1 MQVYSAYSDE
11 SGINAN
17 DPYTSIAVVSGEKD
31 ILDCLRDKLADI
43 VSANNIKEVKFL
55 KVNSYVS
62 TITQAARQFLKCTL
76 NEFACNQRVRV
87 DILTMDNQ
95 AMDNQAYYAPLD
107 YSSKPELEHMY
118 YCVVSHIVR
127 QWRNTQWNFYPD
139 VNSKINWNEIILF
152 LNMTRLHKKKIR
164 NPLLIDLMFADN
176 PRFQFNEIKQLS
188 SVKEPLIQLADLF
201 AGIARFS
208 HEKNTKCAQW
218 VTTRK
223 GKEQQELPLNI
234 KNRAN
239 SINLAEQCRYEIIRE
254 LYNLCGK
261 HRLWVSIKSRQHLW
275 TRKPNYPINFWDFQ
289 FNK

>member
-1 MQVYSAYSDE
+1 MQAFSAYSDE
-11 SGINAN
+11 SGINVN
-17 DPYTSIAVVSGEKD
+17 DRYTSIAVVSGEKD
-31 ILDCLRDKLADI
+31 ILDCLRDKLANI
-43 VSANNIKEVKFL
+43 VSAKKIKEVKFL
-55 KVNSYVS
+55 KVTGYGS

-87 DILTMDNQ
+87 DIITMDNQ
-95 AMDNQAYYAPLD
+95 ASYCAPLD
-107 YSSKPELEHMY
+107 YSSKPDLEHMY

-127 QWRNTQWNFYPD
+127 QWQNTQWNFYPD

-164 NPLLIDLMFADN
+164 NPLLIDLMFAEN

-188 SVKEPLIQLADLF
+188 SVEEPLIQLADLF

-208 HEKNTKCAQW
+208 HEENTKCAQW

-223 GKEQQELPLNI
+223 GKEQQELPLNL
-234 KNRAN
+234 KNCAN
-239 SINLAEQCRYEIIRE
+239 IINLAQECRYEIIRE

-261 HRLWVSIKSRQHLW
+261 HRLWVSIKSRKHLW

-289 FNK
+289 ANK